1 MDTSG
6 CKWISC
12 LLSIVWLTEAPAHAT
27 AQHQEKVLY
36 HILLEKE
43 KIKIQTS
50 TECIRLLHH
59 GKTEKLKAETIIQ
72 TMLNWGLL

>member
-27 AQHQEKVLY
+27 AQHQEKSIVSHITREGKDQNSNLY
-36 HILLEKE
+36 
-43 KIKIQTS
+43 
-50 TECIRLLHH
+50 
-59 GKTEKLKAETIIQ
+59 
-72 TMLNWGLL
+72 